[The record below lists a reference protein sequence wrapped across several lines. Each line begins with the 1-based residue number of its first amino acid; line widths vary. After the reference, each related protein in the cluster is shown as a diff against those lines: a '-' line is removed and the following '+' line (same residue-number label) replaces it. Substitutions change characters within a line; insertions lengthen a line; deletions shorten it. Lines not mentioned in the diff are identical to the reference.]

1 MNTCYPALFY
11 FDTESDSYFVTFP
24 DFENSATQGDTIA
37 EALAMASEYLG
48 ITLADYIE
56 REDKVP
62 NSSNINHLSLKENY
76 PFKNDSDID
85 DNLYDF
91 DKSFISMVS
100 TDVTQYLNQDKPV
113 KKTLTIPL
121 WADTLGKKLNLNF
134 SKTLTEAIAN
144 KHLGV

>member
-37 EALAMASEYLG
+37 EALDMASEYLG

-100 TDVTQYLNQDKPV
+100 TDVTQYSVSYTHL
-113 KKTLTIPL
+113 TLPTIC
-121 WADTLGKKLNLNF
+121 
-134 SKTLTEAIAN
+134 S
-144 KHLGV
+144 V